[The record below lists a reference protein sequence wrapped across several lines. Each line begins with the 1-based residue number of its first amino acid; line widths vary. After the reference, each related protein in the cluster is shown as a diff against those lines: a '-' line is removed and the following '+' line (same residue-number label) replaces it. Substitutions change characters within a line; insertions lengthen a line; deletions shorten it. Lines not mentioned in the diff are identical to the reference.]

1 MSDTTTRGIR
11 VQAQSFYDAERSSPQ
26 ESYYFFAYQVRIS
39 NVGGETAQLLSREW
53 IITDGNGDSQ
63 RVQGPGVVGEQPVL
77 APGEEFEYTSFCP
90 LPTPVGA
97 MYGSYLMVLLPDGEK
112 FEAEIAPFSLAMP
125 HAVN

>member
-11 VQAQSFYDAERSSPQ
+11 VQVQSYYDEERSSPQ
-26 ESYYFFAYQVRIS
+26 ESYYFFAYRVRIS

-53 IITDGNGDSQ
+53 IITDGNGDTQ

-97 MYGSYLMVLLPDGEK
+97 MHGSYLMALPNGER
-112 FEAEIAPFSLAMP
+112 FEAEVAPFSLAVP